1 MHSGWECKIIIAME
15 NSMAISPKITSG
27 HIYTQKSES
36 RDSNR
41 YLYTQVHSSI
51 FHNSSKVETTQLP
64 IHKWMDKQNVLSAY
78 NEELL
83 ILKLKRNSDTWYNM
97 DES

>member
-1 MHSGWECKIIIAME
+1 M
-15 NSMAISPKITSG
+15 
-27 HIYTQKSES
+27 
-36 RDSNR
+36 
-41 YLYTQVHSSI
+41 
-51 FHNSSKVETTQLP
+51 P

-78 NEELL
+78 NEVLL